1 MPTCYTLTPLTLFRK
16 TCIILLSWQ
25 AYMLAFAMILY
36 MTDSGRYFMIRFI
49 LVATFVILFLILSIP
64 ILIAEWMIGKKNP
77 QLKSTSSQAIVT
89 WAFRVCL
96 FIAGT
101 SVTVIG
107 KENIP
112 TDTAVLY
119 VGNHRSYFDILLTYD
134 QAIRSTGCVAKIE
147 MKRYPLLSDW
157 MRNIHCTFLDRT
169 DLKKGMATIKENIE
183 LLKNGVSIN
192 VYPEGTRNKTQDTLL
207 PFHDGSLKMAERSGC
222 PIVPV
227 TMNNTGAIFE
237 DHLPKIQKQHVVIEY
252 GKPIYMNQMSR
263 EEKKLVSDNIQTI
276 LTETY
281 EKNKALV

>member
-1 MPTCYTLTPLTLFRK
+1 
-16 TCIILLSWQ
+16 
-25 AYMLAFAMILY
+25 
-36 MTDSGRYFMIRFI
+36 MIRFI
-49 LVATFVILFLILSIP
+49 LVASFVIVFLVLSIP
-64 ILIAEWMIGKKNP
+64 ILILEWIIGKFNP
-77 QLKSTSSQAIVT
+77 KLKDDTSRALVT

-96 FIAGT
+96 FFAGT

-147 MKRYPLLSDW
+147 MKRYPLLSNW
-157 MRNIHCTFLDRT
+157 MRNLHCTFLDRT

-192 VYPEGTRNKTQDTLL
+192 VYPEGTRNRTQDVLL
-207 PFHDGSLKMAERSGC
+207 PFHDGSMKMAERSGC

-227 TMNNTGAIFE
+227 TMNNTNAIFE
-237 DHLPKIQKQHVVIEY
+237 DHIPRIVKQHVVICY
-252 GKPIYMNQMSR
+252 GKPIYMDQMSR
-263 EEKKLVSDNIQTI
+263 EEKKMVSQTIQQI